1 MEGRAL
7 QRQSRRE
14 MHFFVVDVDGSILH
28 ASCEEESASQW
39 GSAVGRS
46 LLAGAVASTR
56 AHSATVPAP
65 DKAVRVS
72 AVPLHGGDRPRYL
85 VVIDPLTA
93 HTEAWARLT
102 EAQTR
107 VAQLLLTGAT
117 LVEIA
122 SALNVSAETIK
133 SHTRAIYT
141 RLGVSTRVELAA
153 VLGTSLT

>member
-1 MEGRAL
+1 
-7 QRQSRRE
+7 

-28 ASCEEESASQW
+28 ASCEESASQW
-39 GSAVGRS
+39 GSAVGRP
-46 LLAGAVASTR
+46 LLAEAVATTR
-56 AHSATVPAP
+56 AYSATPP
-65 DKAVRVS
+65 SPEKAVRVS
-72 AVPLHGGDRPRYL
+72 AVPLHGGKSPRYL
-85 VVIDPLTA
+85 VVIDPLSA

-102 EAQTR
+102 EAQAR

-117 LVEIA
+117 LTEIA

-153 VLGTSLT
+153 VLGTSFT